1 MKKNKMLAGALA
13 LALSIGAI
21 APTFTS
27 YADSDNVA
35 AFGGGGS
42 SVGGS
47 GSGTGIPIVNP
58 YHTTTIQL
66 QKVMYEDP
74 TDKPELGT
82 IKGGKIEL
90 PEGVDPFDA
99 EKFGDVEFTL
109 YRINDTEKFETKL
122 AELKEANADKS
133 QSELIDLAIDGDT
146 DKSIFEELKRENL
159 AGKPDSIINFE
170 NLKGGPEI
178 VHYVIRET
186 TSDKNLVVER
196 AETSLVTLPIVN
208 ENRDGYED
216 KVYMYPKNKV
226 KKLKVKLLKSLDVG
240 EEKLDGIKFD
250 LYKGTPG
257 SPDAKR
263 INKENEPYITVDG
276 GQLEVGDLTLG
287 SYFFVERDLPYFS
300 SKKNEKEGIK
310 NKDNVKYYL
319 SHYAQNDE
327 YNKLTFNIEAST
339 DVEYKTKELEI
350 TNYTKPESDKKLDK
364 ETSEKDEFLNRDFE
378 VGSMTPFK
386 MHIDVP
392 YDVSGGHFK
401 LENGKETVTKGYK
414 MLRVTDTPDKALSL
428 NEQGLPYDLK
438 VQTEDGVKLEEG
450 VDYTIK
456 SIDTPN
462 YKEDSK
468 KNAKS
473 FLIDFIVKTEDK
485 ADEYGQVSEKVAK
498 AKGKKIEMTYNLK
511 LNENAF
517 GEVNQKINNEMI
529 FEYDNDPR
537 PDSEQEEE
545 KHEDYVTTFGAKFKK
560 ISGKTLQNLGGKG
573 EAGKGLE
580 GAEFI
585 VSKIIDE
592 GDKKRSIYLVTPDEK
607 DSDKTIWTTDKAKA
621 RRFVSDKNGE
631 FEVTGLRKDEHYY
644 FQEIKAPKG
653 YNLDD
658 RITSFVVSDKTI
670 EVGQEII
677 NMPEGEIPLTGAI
690 TLLGVVFVAGGA
702 AVASKKLKKED

>member
-47 GSGTGIPIVNP
+47 GSGQGVPLV
-58 YHTTTIQL
+58 HTHLTTIRF

-74 TDKPELGT
+74 TVKPELGT
-82 IKGGKIEL
+82 NKGEKIEL
-90 PEGVDPFDA
+90 PEGVVPFDT
-99 EKFGDVEFTL
+99 EKYGDVEFTL
-109 YRINDTEKFETKL
+109 YKIKDNKGFDDKIN
-122 AELKEANADKS
+122 ELKESNPDKS
-133 QSELIDLAIDGDT
+133 QSELIDLALNL
-146 DKSIFEELKRENL
+146 DKDKKIFEEVKRETL
-159 AGKPDSIINFE
+159 AGKKDSVINFE
-170 NLKGGPEI
+170 NLEGGPDL

-186 TSDKNLVVER
+186 TSDKNLVAEK
-196 AETSLVTLPIVN
+196 AETSLITLPIVN
-208 ENRDGYED
+208 KDGTGYED
-216 KVYMYPKNKV
+216 EIFMYPKNKV
-226 KKLKVKLLKSLDVG
+226 QKLTVKLLKSLNTEDN
-240 EEKLDGIKFD
+240 KLDGIKFD
-250 LYKGTPG
+250 LYRGTPG
-257 SPDAKR
+257 SPDAER
-263 INKENEPYITVDG
+263 INKEDEPYVTADG
-276 GQLEVGDLTLG
+276 GKIVVDDLTLG

-300 SKKNEKEGIK
+300 TKKNEAEGIE
-310 NKDNVKYYL
+310 NNVEYYL

-327 YNKLTFNIEAST
+327 YNKLKFNIEAST
-339 DVEYKTKELEI
+339 EVEYTDKELEI
-350 TNYTKPESDKKLDK
+350 TNYTKPESDKKLDR
-364 ETSEKDEFLNRDFE
+364 ETNETDELLNRDFE
-378 VGSMTPFK
+378 VDSKAPFK

-392 YDVSGGHFK
+392 YDVAGGHIK
-401 LENGKETVTKGYK
+401 QEDGQKTVTKGYK

>member
-47 GSGTGIPIVNP
+47 GSGIGVPLG
-58 YHTTTIQL
+58 HTHLTTIRF

-74 TDKPELGT
+74 TVKPELGT
-82 IKGGKIEL
+82 NKGGKIEL
-90 PEGVDPFDA
+90 PEGVVPFDT
-99 EKFGDVEFTL
+99 EKYGDVEFTL
-109 YRINDTEKFETKL
+109 YKIKDNKGFDDKIN
-122 AELKEANADKS
+122 ELKESNPDKS
-133 QSELIDLAIDGDT
+133 QSELIDLALNL
-146 DKSIFEELKRENL
+146 DKDKKIFEEVKRETL
-159 AGKPDSIINFE
+159 AGKKDSVINFE
-170 NLKGGPEI
+170 NLEGGPDL

-186 TSDKNLVVER
+186 TSDKNLVAEK
-196 AETSLVTLPIVN
+196 AETSLITLPIVN
-208 ENRDGYED
+208 KDGTGYED
-216 KVYMYPKNKV
+216 EIFMYPKNKV
-226 KKLKVKLLKSLDVG
+226 QKLTVKLLKSLNTEDN
-240 EEKLDGIKFD
+240 KLDGIKFD
-250 LYKGTPG
+250 LYRGTPG
-257 SPDAKR
+257 SPDAER
-263 INKENEPYITVDG
+263 INKEDEPYVTADG
-276 GQLEVGDLTLG
+276 GKIVVDDLTLG

-300 SKKNEKEGIK
+300 TKKNEAEGIE
-310 NKDNVKYYL
+310 NNVEYYL

-327 YNKLTFNIEAST
+327 YNKLKFNIEAST
-339 DVEYKTKELEI
+339 EVEYTDKELEI
-350 TNYTKPESDKKLDK
+350 TNYTKPESDKKLDR
-364 ETSEKDEFLNRDFE
+364 ETNETDELLNRDFE
-378 VGSMTPFK
+378 VDSKAPFK

-392 YDVSGGHFK
+392 YDVAGGHIK
-401 LENGKETVTKGYK
+401 QEDGQKTVTKGYK

-498 AKGKKIEMTYNLK
+498 AKGQKIEMTYNLK

-517 GEVNQKINNEMI
+517 SEVNQKINNEMI

>member
-1 MKKNKMLAGALA
+1 
-13 LALSIGAI
+13 
-21 APTFTS
+21 
-27 YADSDNVA
+27 
-35 AFGGGGS
+35 
-42 SVGGS
+42 
-47 GSGTGIPIVNP
+47 
-58 YHTTTIQL
+58 
-66 QKVMYEDP
+66 MYEDP
-74 TDKPELGT
+74 TVKPELGT
-82 IKGGKIEL
+82 NKGGKIEL
-90 PEGVDPFDA
+90 PEGVVPFDT
-99 EKFGDVEFTL
+99 EKYGDVEFTL
-109 YRINDTEKFETKL
+109 YKIKDNKGFDDKIN
-122 AELKEANADKS
+122 ELKESNPDKS
-133 QSELIDLAIDGDT
+133 QSELIDLALNL
-146 DKSIFEELKRENL
+146 DKDKKIFEEVKRETL
-159 AGKPDSIINFE
+159 AGKKDSVINFE
-170 NLKGGPEI
+170 NLEGGPDL

-186 TSDKNLVVER
+186 TSDKNLVAEK
-196 AETSLVTLPIVN
+196 AETSLITLPIVN
-208 ENRDGYED
+208 KDGTGYED
-216 KVYMYPKNKV
+216 EIFMYPKNKV
-226 KKLKVKLLKSLDVG
+226 QKLTVKLLKSLNTEDN
-240 EEKLDGIKFD
+240 KLDGIKFD
-250 LYKGTPG
+250 LYRGTPG
-257 SPDAKR
+257 SPDAER
-263 INKENEPYITVDG
+263 INKEDEPYVTADG
-276 GQLEVGDLTLG
+276 GKIVVDDLTLG

-300 SKKNEKEGIK
+300 TKKNEAEGIE
-310 NKDNVKYYL
+310 NNVEYYL

-327 YNKLTFNIEAST
+327 YNKLKFNIEAST
-339 DVEYKTKELEI
+339 EVEYTDKELEI
-350 TNYTKPESDKKLDK
+350 TNYTKPESDKKLDR
-364 ETSEKDEFLNRDFE
+364 ETNETDELLNRDFE
-378 VGSMTPFK
+378 VDSKAPFK

-392 YDVSGGHFK
+392 YDVAGGHIK
-401 LENGKETVTKGYK
+401 QEDGQKTVTKGYK

-485 ADEYGQVSEKVAK
+485 ADKYGQVSEKVAK

>member
-21 APTFTS
+21 APSFTS
-27 YADSDNVA
+27 YADGVRVSDSDNVA
-35 AFGGGGS
+35 DFGGGGS
-42 SVGGS
+42 SGS
-47 GSGTGIPIVNP
+47 GQGVLLVQP
-58 YHTTTIQL
+58 HFTTIRF

-74 TDKPELGT
+74 TTKPELGT
-82 IKGGKIEL
+82 NKGEKIEL
-90 PEGVDPFDA
+90 PEGVVPFDT
-99 EKFGDVEFTL
+99 EKYGDVEFTL
-109 YRINDTEKFETKL
+109 YKIKDNKGFDDKIN
-122 AELKEANADKS
+122 ELKETNPDKS
-133 QSELIDLAIDGDT
+133 QSELIDLALDGDK
-146 DKSIFEELKRENL
+146 DKKIFEEVKRETL
-159 AGKPDSIINFE
+159 VGKKDSVIDFE
-170 NLKGGPEI
+170 NLEGGPDL

-186 TSDKNLVVER
+186 TSDKNLVAEK
-196 AETSLVTLPIVN
+196 AETSLITLPIVN
-208 ENRDGYED
+208 KDGTGYED
-216 KVYMYPKNKV
+216 EIFMYPKNKV
-226 KKLKVKLLKSLDVG
+226 QKLTVKLLKSLNTEDN
-240 EEKLDGIKFD
+240 KLDGIKFD
-250 LYKGTPG
+250 LYRGTPG
-257 SPDAKR
+257 SPDAER
-263 INKENEPYITVDG
+263 INKEDEPYVTADG
-276 GQLEVGDLTLG
+276 GKIVVDDLTLG

-300 SKKNEKEGIK
+300 TKKNETEGI
-310 NKDNVKYYL
+310 DNNVEYYL

-327 YNKLTFNIEAST
+327 YNKLKFNIEAST
-339 DVEYKTKELEI
+339 EVEYTDKELEI
-350 TNYTKPESDKKLDK
+350 TNYTKPESDKKLDR
-364 ETSEKDEFLNRDFE
+364 ETSETDELLNRDFE
-378 VGSMTPFK
+378 VDSKAPFK

-392 YDVSGGHFK
+392 YDVAGGHIK
-401 LENGKETVTKGYK
+401 QEDGQKTVTKGYK

-462 YKEDSK
+462 YQEDGK

-473 FLIDFIVKTEDK
+473 FLIDFIVKSEDK
-485 ADEYGQVSEKVAK
+485 TDEFGRVSEKVAN
-498 AKGKKIEMTYNLK
+498 AKGKKIEMTYKLK

-580 GAEFI
+580 GAEFN
-585 VSKIIDE
+585 VYKEID
-592 GDKKRSIYLVTPDEK
+592 GQKQYLVKQNNEDATESVWSTNADEAHTFT
-607 DSDKTIWTTDKAKA
+607 SDE
-621 RRFVSDKNGE
+621 NGE
-631 FEVTGLRKDEHYY
+631 FLVNGLEKDTQYY
-644 FQEIKAPKG
+644 LQETKAPEG
-653 YNLDD
+653 YNLDN
-658 RITSFVVSDKTI
+658 RPTTFTVSNKTI
-670 EVGQEII
+670 EVGQEIV

>member
-47 GSGTGIPIVNP
+47 GSGIGVPLG
-58 YHTTTIQL
+58 HTHLTTIRF

-74 TDKPELGT
+74 TVKPELGT
-82 IKGGKIEL
+82 NKGGKIEL
-90 PEGVDPFDA
+90 PEGVVPFDT
-99 EKFGDVEFTL
+99 EKYGDVEFTL
-109 YRINDTEKFETKL
+109 YKIKDNKGFDDKIN
-122 AELKEANADKS
+122 ELKESNPDKS
-133 QSELIDLAIDGDT
+133 QSELIDLALNL
-146 DKSIFEELKRENL
+146 DKDKKIFEEVKRETL
-159 AGKPDSIINFE
+159 AGKKDSVINFE
-170 NLKGGPEI
+170 NLEGGPDL

-186 TSDKNLVVER
+186 TSDKNLVAEK
-196 AETSLVTLPIVN
+196 AETSLITLPIVN
-208 ENRDGYED
+208 KDGTGYED
-216 KVYMYPKNKV
+216 EIFMYPKNKV
-226 KKLKVKLLKSLDVG
+226 QKLTVKLLKSLNTEDN
-240 EEKLDGIKFD
+240 KLDGIKFD
-250 LYKGTPG
+250 LYRGTPG
-257 SPDAKR
+257 SPDAER
-263 INKENEPYITVDG
+263 INKEDEPYVTADG
-276 GQLEVGDLTLG
+276 GKIVVDDLTLG

-300 SKKNEKEGIK
+300 TKKNEAEGIE
-310 NKDNVKYYL
+310 NNVEYYL

-327 YNKLTFNIEAST
+327 YNKLKFNIEAST
-339 DVEYKTKELEI
+339 EVEYTDKELEI
-350 TNYTKPESDKKLDK
+350 TNYTKPESDKKLDR
-364 ETSEKDEFLNRDFE
+364 ETNETDELLNRDFE
-378 VGSMTPFK
+378 VDSKAPFK

-392 YDVSGGHFK
+392 YDVAGGHIK
-401 LENGKETVTKGYK
+401 QEDGQKTVTKGYK